1 MHIYHHLL
9 ETPLGTMELVGNERG
24 VTGLSWPDVACKTE
38 DPEVVSVLSDDAPRW
53 MAELVEDIPQWFAN
67 PHDFK
72 AYPLIP
78 DGTPFQKEVW
88 GIIQTIPVGQ
98 TRTYSD
104 IAQELGRPQSH
115 RAVATACGANYSG
128 HASGYRWGTWRKE
141 KLLEAEKNS
150 FV

>member
-9 ETPLGTMELVGNERG
+9 ATPLGTMELLGNEG
-24 VTGLSWPDVACKTE
+24 GLLGLSWPDIQFKTE
-38 DPEVVSVLSDDAPRW
+38 TPEALSVLPVDAPQW
-53 MAELVEDIPQWFAN
+53 MRELIGELPSWFAK

-88 GIIQTIPVGQ
+88 DIIQTIPLGQ

-115 RAVATACGANYSG
+115 RAVATACGANFIALLIPCHRVVHKSG
-128 HASGYRWGTWRKE
+128 HASG
-141 KLLEAEKNS
+141 
-150 FV
+150 